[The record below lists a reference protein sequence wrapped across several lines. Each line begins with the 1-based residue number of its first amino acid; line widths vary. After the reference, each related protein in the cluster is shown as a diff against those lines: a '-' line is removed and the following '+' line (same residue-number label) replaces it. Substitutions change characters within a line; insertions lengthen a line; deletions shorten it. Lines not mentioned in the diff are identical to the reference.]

1 MLRFEKKIGRKIT
14 DVELVNEAVEEL
26 IREVR
31 FDNKIYYENTI
42 DVDDIGSGKF
52 NHEDIDF

>member
-1 MLRFEKKIGRKIT
+1 MLRFEEKIGRKIT